1 MPLSPEQRAKLEAEA
16 KRRGIKPA
24 DLIAAA
30 EAEMGKREKSQ
41 PPSKGD
47 VPTGGD
53 KNSDTSTD
61 EPGSLFMYLLP
72 FVTVG
77 EVRRIWLKVP
87 GSLPGADDNENA
99 AGWAA
104 KMSGAA
110 TSPGEPP
117 PTE

>member
-1 MPLSPEQRAKLEAEA
+1 MPLSAEQRAKLEAEA

-30 EAEMGKREKSQ
+30 EAEIEKREKAK
-41 PPSKGD
+41 PPAAPSD
-47 VPTGGD
+47 ES
-53 KNSDTSTD
+53 SDTPDDADPTD

-104 KMSGAA
+104 KVAGAA
-110 TSPGEPP
+110 APP
-117 PTE
+117 PGDPAE

>member
-1 MPLSPEQRAKLEAEA
+1 MRHELPSGVFQQ
-16 KRRGIKPA
+16 KPTN
-24 DLIAAA
+24 D
-30 EAEMGKREKSQ
+30 G
-41 PPSKGD
+41 
-47 VPTGGD
+47 TG
-53 KNSDTSTD
+53 

-104 KMSGAA
+104 KVAGAPA
-110 TSPGEPP
+110 PPPGEPDP
-117 PTE
+117 AA

>member
-1 MPLSPEQRAKLEAEA
+1 MPLSAEQRAKLEAEA
-16 KRRGIKPA
+16 KRRGIDPDA
-24 DLIAAA
+24 LIAAA
-30 EAEMGKREKSQ
+30 ESEIETRGKQTPAENS
-41 PPSKGD
+41 
-47 VPTGGD
+47 GGAD
-53 KNSDTSTD
+53 GGAPAAATD